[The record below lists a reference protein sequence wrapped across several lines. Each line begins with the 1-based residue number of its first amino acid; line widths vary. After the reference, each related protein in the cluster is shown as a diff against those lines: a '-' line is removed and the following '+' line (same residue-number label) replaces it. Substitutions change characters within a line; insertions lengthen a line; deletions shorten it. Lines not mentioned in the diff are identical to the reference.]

1 MKPYPLALLN
11 HFTVPCKRSTFAPPA
26 RILSLPRTCLV
37 ICCNCASG
45 EGACQGLP
53 AEEGLSVRL
62 ERVSLMAQPE
72 QAANRFS
79 IADCPAH
86 HPTNGVPQGNQA
98 LLDHLVSFGLRSSS
112 TQPTRQINVHGLGHE
127 AGTGIKLQ
135 NAFPARRGVTGFFQK
150 FSFGGSERVFAFINA
165 AGR

>member
-1 MKPYPLALLN
+1 MHKNIRSIFASNEAVSFGVVKPLHCTLQTIHIRPLG
-11 HFTVPCKRSTFAPPA
+11 TYV
-26 RILSLPRTCLV
+26 SLPRTCLV

-53 AEEGLSVRL
+53 SEEGLSIRL

-86 HPTNGVPQGNQA
+86 HPTNGVLQGNQA
-98 LLDHLVSFGLRSSS
+98 LLDHLV
-112 TQPTRQINVHGLGHE
+112 
-127 AGTGIKLQ
+127 
-135 NAFPARRGVTGFFQK
+135 
-150 FSFGGSERVFAFINA
+150 
-165 AGR
+165 